1 VLEWALRH
9 LAKPLSV
16 EDLARRAAMS
26 PRTLAR
32 RFRDQTGMTP
42 HQWLTHQR
50 LFAAQKRLETTEE
63 NIDQI
68 AESVEMHT
76 VGPLRQHFSRSLGTT
91 PTGYRR
97 RFHCCRSIES

>member
-1 VLEWALRH
+1 
-9 LAKPLSV
+9 
-16 EDLARRAAMS
+16 MS
-26 PRTLAR
+26 LRTLAR
-32 RFRDQTGMTP
+32 RFRDQTGTTP

-63 NIDQI
+63 NIYQI
-68 AESVEMHT
+68 AEMHT
-76 VGPLRQHFSRSLGTT
+76 AGTLRQHFSRSLGIR